1 MFGNNMAMKMS
12 EIQNSNVGEDARIT
26 GNFSSQGRVV
36 FSGQIDG
43 DLECEIIQFTI
54 SAVVNGNI
62 KAKEVSL
69 EGSATGKIVANQI
82 HISDAAKFRGEI
94 FCEGLSIED
103 GADVDANLTWER
115 NVMDNPVGRTVI
127 GVGAN
132 FSGKIKDADSIELM
146 GRKGRSERR
155 KGNNSEWGL

>member
-103 GADVDANLTWER
+103 GADVDAKFNMGAKR
-115 NVMDNPVGRTVI
+115 NG
-127 GVGAN
+127 
-132 FSGKIKDADSIELM
+132 
-146 GRKGRSERR
+146 
-155 KGNNSEWGL
+155 